1 MVKRKNPLWTFIA
14 IAVASGGLFAVLIWG
29 NYRYAQRNPGG
40 TDFLVHW
47 VGTRGFITDGI
58 SPYSDEAALRI
69 QTMVY
74 GRAAQPGE
82 HELRVAYPLYSMLLF
97 LPFALIKD
105 FVMARAVW
113 MAVLE
118 VALIALA
125 FLSLR
130 LVRWKPKPIV
140 LAVFMLF
147 AVFWY
152 HAFRPLILGNA
163 VILVSLCLVAVLLAI
178 RSNQDEL
185 AGVLL
190 GFSTIKPQVVLLFI
204 GFIIF
209 WSIFNRRWKII
220 AWLGITVAIL
230 TGIGILLIPDW
241 IVQNLREVLRY
252 PGYNPPGT
260 VSSALAAIMPNVG
273 TRLGFIVPI
282 LVGLVT
288 VVEWIIARKANF
300 SGFLWAACLTLTA
313 SLWIGL
319 QTDPGNFIV
328 AFPALVLTFAVWSE
342 RWRGG
347 GVALSIIAMLVIFAG
362 IWAIFLKTVEYTY
375 QPVQSPVMFFPLPLI
390 AFILLYWV
398 RWWAVKPPQVW
409 YELLAEE
416 NRSSR

>member
-14 IAVASGGLFAVLIWG
+14 IVIASGGLFTVLIWG

-105 FVMARAVW
+105 FVIARAVW

-125 FLSLR
+125 LLTLR

-140 LAVFMLF
+140 LGVFMLF

-152 HAFRPLILGNA
+152 HALRPLILGNA
-163 VILVSLCLVAVLLAI
+163 VILISLALVAALLAI
-178 RSNQDEL
+178 RANQDEL

-190 GFSTIKPQVVLLFI
+190 GLSTIKPQVVLLFI
-204 GFIIF
+204 GFLVF

-220 AWLGITVAIL
+220 AWLLITVAIL

-260 VSSALAAIMPNVG
+260 VSAALAAIMPNVG

-282 LVGLVT
+282 LVGVVT
-288 VVEWIIARKANF
+288 LVEWIIARKANF
-300 SGFLWAACLTLTA
+300 RGFLWAACLTLTA

-328 AFPALVLTFAVWSE
+328 AVPALVLTFAVWSE
-342 RWRGG
+342 RWRGI
-347 GVALSIIAMLVIFAG
+347 GVTLSLTAMLVIFIG

-375 QPVQSPVMFFPLPLI
+375 QPVQSPVMFFPLPII
-390 AFILLYWV
+390 AFTLLYWV
-398 RWWAVKPPQVW
+398 RWWAIKPPQVW

>member
-1 MVKRKNPLWTFIA
+1 MVKRINPLWTFIA
-14 IAVASGGLFAVLIWG
+14 VVIAGGGLFAVLIWG
-29 NYRYAQRNPGG
+29 NYRYAESNPGG

-58 SPYSDEAALRI
+58 SPYSDQAALNI

-82 HELRVAYPLYSMLLF
+82 HELRVAYPLYSMLIF

-105 FVMARAVW
+105 YIMARAVW

-130 LVRWKPKPIV
+130 LVGWKPKPLILGIFV
-140 LAVFMLF
+140 LF

-152 HAFRPLILGNA
+152 HAIRPLILGNA
-163 VILVSLCLVAVLLAI
+163 VILIALAMVAVLLAI
-178 RSNQDEL
+178 RDHQDEL

-204 GFIIF
+204 GFIVF

-220 AWLGITVAIL
+220 AWLAITLALL

-241 IVQNLREVLRY
+241 IMQNLREVIRY

-260 VSSALAAIMPNVG
+260 VSAALAALMPNIG

-288 VVEWIIARKANF
+288 LVEWIISVKANF
-300 SGFLWAACLTLTA
+300 RGFLWAACLTLTT

-328 AFPALVLTFAVWSE
+328 AFPSIVLVFAVWVE
-342 RWRGG
+342 RWRKM
-347 GVALSIIAMLVIFAG
+347 GVTLSLITMGVILVG
-362 IWAIFLKTVEYTY
+362 IWAIFLNTVEYSY
-375 QPVQSPVMFFPLPLI
+375 QPIQSPVMFFPLPLI
-390 AFILLYWV
+390 ALILLYWV
-398 RWWAVKPPQVW
+398 RWWATKPPQVW
-409 YELLAEE
+409 FEVLTEE
-416 NRSSR
+416 NQANN